1 MHFPKRGLCTD
12 DTPKSVENM
21 RAKRKTGEQA
31 ETDSLQ
37 TEQCDAA
44 FFLTQNNY
52 IKFWNDFVYMS
63 HQYLQNIT
71 LETQSTSVP

>member
-1 MHFPKRGLCTD
+1 MHFTKRGLCTD
-12 DTPKSVENM
+12 DTPKSLENM
-21 RAKRKTGEQA
+21 TTKGKTCEQA

-52 IKFWNDFVYMS
+52 IKYWNDFVHMN

-71 LETQSTSVP
+71 LETQLTSVS